1 MFFSDINNEGLLFL
15 IRELLKVQCEVGVL
29 PLGTG
34 NDLARVL
41 GWGASCDDDTHL
53 PQLLERYE
61 KASPKILDRFV
72 YFNDKFITLW
82 PEGVTKFAAIVIKLK
97 YERMSY
103 RSQPDF

>member
-1 MFFSDINNEGLLFL
+1 MYPLVTAHRNIQIRNFLTYNLFHFQ
-15 IRELLKVQCEVGVL
+15 VQCEVGVL

-61 KASPKILDRFV
+61 RASPKILDR
-72 YFNDKFITLW
+72 
-82 PEGVTKFAAIVIKLK
+82 
-97 YERMSY
+97 
-103 RSQPDF
+103 